1 MTTITEDYVSFEIA
15 KLLKEKGFDE
25 DCWCWYEEDGYLR
38 ESNDDFGVQSN
49 SDHVVDDD
57 EYNCSAP
64 TIQMA
69 MKWLREVHHLY
80 IDVGFGNDYK
90 GEFLYMGDIYD
101 LTKDAIYAKYKPI
114 IEADDY
120 LFANPKTYE
129 EACEAAIKYCL
140 EHLI

>member
-1 MTTITEDYVSFEIA
+1 MKRITEDYCSFEIA

-57 EYNCSAP
+57 EFSCSAP

-69 MKWLREVHHLY
+69 MKWLREKGIY
-80 IDVGFGNDYK
+80 ITIVYGDYPSLNKVFYTPQIDSLEGFDLPIDFYK
-90 GEFLYMGDIYD
+90 EYD
-101 LTKDAIYAKYKPI
+101 K
-114 IEADDY
+114 
-120 LFANPKTYE
+120 YE
-129 EACEAAIKYCL
+129 EAEEAGIKYAL
-140 EHLI
+140 ENLI

>member
-1 MTTITEDYVSFEIA
+1 MATIEEDYVSFEIA
-15 KLLKEKGFDE
+15 KLLKEKGFHE
-25 DCWCWYEEDGYLR
+25 DCKCQYGRHGDISWTSCNNGNVTTFAR
-38 ESNDDFGVQSN
+38 
-49 SDHVVDDD
+49 
-57 EYNCSAP
+57 P
-64 TIQMA
+64 TLQMV
-69 MKWLREVHHLY
+69 MKWLREVHRLY

-120 LFANPKTYE
+120 LFYNPKTYE
-129 EACEAAIKYCL
+129 EAVEEAIKYCL